1 MHRRTVPLAWRN
13 IVANKSRLL
22 RSAAGIG
29 FAVLLML
36 MQLGFEQAFF
46 ESALAVIRGLDGDIL
61 IQSAHKYAFATRDP
75 FPLSDLDV
83 ASKTP
88 GVQSARPLYAD
99 WFDFFW
105 KNPEDGKIFLVRAFG
120 FDPDQPVFSFPDVDA
135 NREKLKEPSAV
146 LVDSRARQFLGMDHA
161 TESELNGSKV
171 KVVGNFALGP
181 DFQSD
186 GTVMMS
192 RSTFTSLLRGPAGNP
207 SSVDVGVIKVQPG
220 NDIATVEQTLRKSLP
235 DTIAVFTKPQLL
247 EFERK
252 FQAAVSS
259 AGPIFAMGTIVGFVV
274 GMLISY
280 QVTYTDLSDQLPQ
293 YATLKAMGYR
303 TRYLLRVVLQQAAFN
318 AFAGWIPALLVSLAL
333 YQIIARVALLPLHMS
348 AYVALV
354 SLGLTLGMCL
364 ISAAIAVRRVIRADP
379 AEVF

>member
-1 MHRRTVPLAWRN
+1 MPLAWRN

-22 RSAAGIG
+22 RSVAGIG

-75 FPLSDLDV
+75 FPLSALDV
-83 ASKTP
+83 AAKTS

-105 KNPEDGKIFLVRAFG
+105 KNPSDGKIFLVRAFG
-120 FDPDQPVFSFPDVDA
+120 FDPDQPVFSFPDVNA

-146 LVDSRARQFLGMDHA
+146 LVDSRARRFLGMDHA
-161 TESELNGSKV
+161 TQSELNGGKV

-207 SSVDVGVIKVQPG
+207 SSVDVGIIKVQRG
-220 NDIATVEQTLRKSLP
+220 SDITTVEQALRKSLP

-303 TRYLLRVVLQQAAFN
+303 ARYLLRVVLQQAAFN
-318 AFAGWIPALLVSLAL
+318 AFAGWVPALLVSLAL
-333 YQIIARVALLPLHMS
+333 YQVIRRVALLPLHMS
-348 AYVALV
+348 AYVILV

>member
-1 MHRRTVPLAWRN
+1 
-13 IVANKSRLL
+13 
-22 RSAAGIG
+22 
-29 FAVLLML
+29 ML

-61 IQSAHKYAFATRDP
+61 LQSAHKYQFATRDP
-75 FPLSDLDV
+75 FPRADLDKARSVPGV
-83 ASKTP
+83 AS
-88 GVQSARPLYAD
+88 VRPLDAS

-105 KNPEDGKIFLVRAFG
+105 KNPTDGKVFLVRAFG
-120 FDPDQPVFSFPDVDA
+120 FDPDAPVFSFADVNA
-135 NREKLKEPSAV
+135 GREKLKEPNSV
-146 LVDSRARQFLGMDHA
+146 LVDRRARHFLGMDSGA
-161 TESELNGSKV
+161 TETELEGTKV
-171 KVVGNFALGP
+171 KIVGEFALGP

-186 GTVMMS
+186 GTVIMS
-192 RSTFTSLLRGPAGNP
+192 DRTFASLLRGPAGNP
-207 SSVDVGVIKVQPG
+207 STVDLGVIKINEGDDPGVVQQ
-220 NDIATVEQTLRKSLP
+220 ALRKALP
-235 DTIAVFTKPQLL
+235 ENIAVFTKPELIA
-247 EFERK
+247 FERK

-303 TRYLLRVVLQQAAFN
+303 TRYLLRVVFEQAAFN
-318 AFAGWIPALLVSLAL
+318 ALAGWVPALLLSMLL
-333 YQIIARVALLPLHMS
+333 YYVIGRFALLPLHMT
-348 AYVALV
+348 ARVALV

-364 ISAAIAVRRVIRADP
+364 ISAAIAVRRVITADP